1 MNLKQT
7 KEKIMNIKYD
17 NIPQLYNKCEQ
28 IFNNSIIKQQKE
40 EYILITQFDGIG
52 DAVLLSGVI
61 KEIKNWYN
69 KPQ

>member
-1 MNLKQT
+1 MNLEQT

-17 NIPQLYNKCEQ
+17 NILQLYNECEQ
-28 IFNNSIIKQQKE
+28 IFSNSIVKQQKE

-61 KEIKNWYN
+61 QEIKNWYN